1 MLGRILIVLIVLSS
15 CSKQKNFEQIKVYGH
30 AGMGMEI
37 LNSVY
42 HANSREAIEMAL
54 SIEGCEGVEMDVQLS
69 KDNELWLFH
78 DSNLSEQTNG
88 DNCVNE
94 LTSSELSQFHYTTF
108 HKEKL
113 AKFNDLDVS
122 KLKGKNLYLD
132 IRQYNECGNNY
143 IDKQAFIAALL
154 SSPILQEP
162 TINVHMI
169 LSTEYWIN
177 DFVNSGF
184 TVYQEVYEEN
194 ECISVFNSHPNLS
207 GIVIK
212 NKTISKDKV
221 QEVRNLD
228 KKVIIF
234 EMRSPKGIKTAL
246 KKYPD
251 ALITDDIRATLI
263 EKY

>member
-1 MLGRILIVLIVLSS
+1 MLGRIIIVFLVLSS

-42 HANSREAIEMAL
+42 HANSKEAIEMAL

-69 KDNELWLFH
+69 KDNQLWLFH
-78 DSNLSEQTNG
+78 DNNLADETNG
-88 DNCVNE
+88 DQCVNQLNSEE
-94 LTSSELSQFHYTTF
+94 LAQIHYTTV

-113 AKFNDLDVS
+113 AKFNDLDLN
-122 KLKGKNLYLD
+122 KLKGKELYLD
-132 IRQYNECGNNY
+132 IRHATECENKFVN
-143 IDKQAFIAALL
+143 KQAFISALL
-154 SSPILQEP
+154 ASPICQDP
-162 TINVHMI
+162 KIHVHII

-177 DFVNSGF
+177 DFINSGF
-184 TVYQEVYEEN
+184 SVYQEVYDEEK
-194 ECISVFNSHPNLS
+194 SVSIFNSYPNLA

-212 NKTISKDKV
+212 NNTISKEKV
-221 QEVRNLD
+221 HEVRHLD

-234 EMRSPKGIKTAL
+234 EIRSPKGIRTAL

-251 ALITDDIRATLI
+251 AVITDDIRATLI

>member
-15 CSKQKNFEQIKVYGH
+15 CSKQKNYEQIKVYGH

-42 HANSREAIEMAL
+42 HANSKEAIEMAL

-94 LTSSELSQFHYTTF
+94 LTASELSQFHYTTF

-113 AKFNDLDVS
+113 AKFNDLDVN

-132 IRQYNECGNNY
+132 IRHYNECGNHY
-143 IDKQAFIAALL
+143 IDKQAFITALL

-162 TINVHMI
+162 TINVHII

-194 ECISVFNSHPNLS
+194 KCISAFNSHPNLS

-212 NKTISKDKV
+212 NNTISKDKV

-251 ALITDDIRATLI
+251 AVITDDIRATLI